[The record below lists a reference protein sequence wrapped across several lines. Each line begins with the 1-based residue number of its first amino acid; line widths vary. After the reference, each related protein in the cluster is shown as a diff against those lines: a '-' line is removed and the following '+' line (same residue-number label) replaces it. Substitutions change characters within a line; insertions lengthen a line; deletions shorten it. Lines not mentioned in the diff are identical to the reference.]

1 MKSLVLHLKIMK
13 AIPDINTQIFGGIPA
28 VEWFAAPWR
37 TAVQTRDL
45 LIDML
50 RPESLTTENIEC
62 LRLYAKQVILE
73 RKNSS
78 DFVKCPVC
86 GDYHGQL
93 SNIDNLC
100 ERDEAARAPLR
111 YDLEKNSPQTP

>member
-1 MKSLVLHLKIMK
+1 MK
-13 AIPDINTQIFGGIPA
+13 AIPDITTQIFGGIPA

-50 RPESLTTENIEC
+50 NPEKLTTENIEC

-73 RKNSS
+73 RKNKPES
-78 DFVKCPVC
+78 FVKCPVC

-93 SNIDNLC
+93 NNIDNLC
-100 ERDEAARAPLR
+100 ERDESSRAPFR
-111 YDLEKNSPQTP
+111 YDLKNKKESQTP